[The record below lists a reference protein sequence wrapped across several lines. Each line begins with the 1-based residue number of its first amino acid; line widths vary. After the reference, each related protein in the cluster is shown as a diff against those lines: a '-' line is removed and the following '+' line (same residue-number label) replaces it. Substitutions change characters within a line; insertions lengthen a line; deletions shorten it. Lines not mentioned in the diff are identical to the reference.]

1 MCEKYLSNVKDV
13 FWALLDLE
21 KATYTIDQHG
31 MWQMLRV
38 YVVGGKL
45 LKAVHSFYVDMACAR
60 VGMDVSEW
68 FLVNIGLRQGCVM
81 SSWLFNEGCLGKSWN
96 C

>member
-1 MCEKYLSNVKDV
+1 M
-13 FWALLDLE
+13 
-21 KATYTIDQHG
+21 ATYTIDQHG

-38 YVVGGKL
+38 YVVQGKL
-45 LKAVHSFYVDMACAR
+45 LKAVQSFYVDMTCAR

-81 SSWLFNEGCLGKSWN
+81 SPWLLNVYMDGVVREMNEGCFGKSWN